1 MRESGAQI
9 ACRWGWGGDFCNAYT
24 AEQRHAYRLKKAPP
38 VLQAFWKWLESLQD
52 ADPKSRLGKAYTY
65 AKNRRPYL
73 ETYLEDGRCS
83 LSNNAAENAIRP
95 FCVGRRN
102 WLFSDSP
109 AGAQASARVY
119 TMVQMARA
127 HNLNV
132 ERYLTFL
139 LENRPTMA
147 MSDAELERLLPW
159 GQQAQSFCSSGFA
172 Q

>member
-1 MRESGAQI
+1 MVLGQKH
-9 ACRWGWGGDFCNAYT
+9 GTNYLPYT
-24 AEQRHAYRLKKAPP
+24 KEKP
-38 VLQAFWKWLESLQD
+38 VLEAFWSWLDQQR
-52 ADPKSRLGKAYTY
+52 PQRNSRMDKAVTY
-65 AKNRRPYL
+65 AMNRRDTA

-109 AGAQASARVY
+109 AGAQASASVY
-119 TMVQMARA
+119 TMEQMARA

-139 LENRPTMA
+139 LESRPTMA

-159 GQQAQSFCSSGFA
+159 GKPAQSFCSSGFA

>member
-38 VLQAFWKWLESLQD
+38 VL
-52 ADPKSRLGKAYTY
+52 
-65 AKNRRPYL
+65 
-73 ETYLEDGRCS
+73 
-83 LSNNAAENAIRP
+83 
-95 FCVGRRN
+95 
-102 WLFSDSP
+102 
-109 AGAQASARVY
+109 QASARVY

>member
-1 MRESGAQI
+1 MDYAHPAVQGVIYCDKLFAIEKYCREH
-9 ACRWGWGGDFCNAYT
+9 AYT

-65 AKNRRPYL
+65 AKNRKPYL

-109 AGAQASARVY
+109 AGAHASARV
-119 TMVQMARA
+119 
-127 HNLNV
+127 
-132 ERYLTFL
+132 
-139 LENRPTMA
+139 
-147 MSDAELERLLPW
+147 
-159 GQQAQSFCSSGFA
+159 
-172 Q
+172 

>member
-1 MRESGAQI
+1 MRTQRADSARLIHTQKTAGRIWKPIWKTDAA
-9 ACRWGWGGDFCNAYT
+9 ACPTTLRKTPSA
-24 AEQRHAYRLKKAPP
+24 
-38 VLQAFWKWLESLQD
+38 
-52 ADPKSRLGKAYTY
+52 
-65 AKNRRPYL
+65 
-73 ETYLEDGRCS
+73 
-83 LSNNAAENAIRP
+83 P